1 MCYGVGMK
9 TKNIQ
14 ASREQQEDND
24 WQPEIDEDKDYNNC
38 IVQAV
43 RYCFDMTYD
52 EAYYLLKSLGRKDN
66 HGCLLWNLAPK
77 LGLEAV
83 YVSPRAAEP
92 LGRPVE
98 VPPETAEWW
107 RGLQTML
114 PLVADHNMKLGEAL
128 AKYSTE
134 NWIIGVAYHALA
146 VVDGKNMD
154 RAGTGMNESVFY
166 VFRPIS

>member
-1 MCYGVGMK
+1 MGMK
-9 TKNIQ
+9 IENIQ
-14 ASREQQEDND
+14 A
-24 WQPEIDEDKDYNNC
+24 EIDEDKDYNNC
-38 IVQAV
+38 MVQAV

-66 HGCLLWNLAPK
+66 HGCLVWNLAPK

-92 LGRPVE
+92 LAKMDFGGYDDV
-98 VPPETAEWW
+98 W

-128 AKYSTE
+128 AKYSTG
-134 NWIIGVAYHALA
+134 NWIIGVALHVLA